1 MKKSILT
8 ISFLFCFNA
17 MFSQDYNNKENSDSH
32 SETTSQ
38 KKYKLYSDIYN
49 IEGASSNLL
58 ANDKQRQVES
68 LQRVDEYLNEQRLF
82 EEEQKKNQKEQEE
95 AFQRNITNYY
105 AQSGIGAIP
114 VNQYNAITQQYP
126 NNKVLSASEQSIYP
140 DSQLRVKKNISIF
153 EAFFQGLGSTIFGIL
168 FITLIIGA
176 LRILFSRKTST
187 NQIENKGKMIL
198 PEDLENELTI
208 NIKSTEKK
216 DKINYNEIIKNKFA
230 DLRQVFNNRI
240 TRISKKIKTL
250 NPNEMV
256 ILSVAIGAFS
266 FIILGYG
273 FAEKERFVYYKG
285 EKYYVS
291 RDEEYSDLETATKL
305 NYGLAFPGFII
316 TVGISYLFLNSK
328 KKVQK
333 NNNDNYV

>member
-114 VNQYNAITQQYP
+114 VNQYNAIAQQYP

-285 EKYYVS
+285 
-291 RDEEYSDLETATKL
+291 
-305 NYGLAFPGFII
+305 
-316 TVGISYLFLNSK
+316 
-328 KKVQK
+328 
-333 NNNDNYV
+333 